1 MKLKIFLATL
11 LCVTV
16 LNAGDYII
24 KDSKNSVDKTIQKI
38 QNIVQSKGMKVFGI
52 IDHKANAKK
61 VGYDMLKAK
70 VIIFGNPKLGT
81 RIMLRDIHAAIAL
94 PIRVLVY
101 KDYNNKVKIEYLNPK
116 VLEKRFDLQ
125 GCGVIP
131 KMEKALDMI
140 TTKAGM

>member
-1 MKLKIFLATL
+1 MKVKMLLTTL
-11 LCVTV
+11 LCITV

-38 QNIVQSKGMKVFGI
+38 QNILKSKGMQVFGI

-70 VIIFGNPKLGT
+70 VIIFGNAKLGT

-101 KDYNNKVKIEYLNPK
+101 KDYSNKVKIEYLNPK
-116 VLEKRFDLQ
+116 ALEKRFDLK